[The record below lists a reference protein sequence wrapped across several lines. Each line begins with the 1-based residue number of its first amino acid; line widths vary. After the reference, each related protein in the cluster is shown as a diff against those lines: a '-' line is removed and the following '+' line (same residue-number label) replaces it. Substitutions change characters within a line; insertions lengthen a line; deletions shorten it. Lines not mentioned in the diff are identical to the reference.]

1 VDLQE
6 RRCNPKVIEEI
17 SISLVFRFTFRCWPT
32 DLYIS
37 AMRTGKFKLIAGEM
51 LTLYAQLPDEAQKKR
66 LSSLP
71 VDPFAMDFIV

>member
-1 VDLQE
+1 MVKAGILQE
-6 RRCNPKVIEEI
+6 
-17 SISLVFRFTFRCWPT
+17 
-32 DLYIS
+32 
-37 AMRTGKFKLIAGEM
+37 ALIAGEM